1 MNNNMLNILK
11 FINQLSNALLR
22 FFYTVFFMGVIVV
35 ILIFLAFKAGNFT
48 GAGKFKK
55 ENQALRTQLLTANQ
69 GKANAEQNLAAFNV
83 LLKEQTALANGLN
96 NQLIKER
103 KDHKN
108 TRGLH
113 LAAVK
118 ERDHFEIAFVR
129 ADGEAQVQAALA
141 LHRQD
146 SLREERALL
155 VKAEEFNES
164 QAIALEKV
172 RAMMENESKMRRV
185 AEDNVLDQAGIRQLN
200 GGSKAYFAFGTLFLL
215 WANARQRAGLTVIPV
230 EWAKQLPFL

>member
-1 MNNNMLNILK
+1 MLNILK

-108 TRGLH
+108 T
-113 LAAVK
+113 
-118 ERDHFEIAFVR
+118 
-129 ADGEAQVQAALA
+129 DGEAQVQAALA

-215 WANARQRAGLTVIPV
+215 ISSLSLWANARQRAGLTVIPV